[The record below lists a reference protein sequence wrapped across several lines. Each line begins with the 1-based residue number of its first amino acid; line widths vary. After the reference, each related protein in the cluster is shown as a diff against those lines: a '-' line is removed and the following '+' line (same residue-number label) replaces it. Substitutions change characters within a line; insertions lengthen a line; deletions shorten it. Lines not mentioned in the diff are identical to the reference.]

1 MMCAI
6 TFKII
11 SNYRKL
17 YQYFEKED
25 EWRTLDIELKNARF
39 SHTVFPV
46 PHHLFSE
53 ACGNGLAVNPNLKD
67 PLVGEDPGQ
76 FLTTPNEKVN
86 PDVDYEEL
94 DLTSFFKVTIRSGDE
109 DEKEEN
115 KPDKRKYLYRVLHIF
130 SATYLRLYSLPC

>member
-1 MMCAI
+1 M
-6 TFKII
+6 
-11 SNYRKL
+11 
-17 YQYFEKED
+17 
-25 EWRTLDIELKNARF
+25 
-39 SHTVFPV
+39 

-130 SATYLRLYSLPC
+130 SATYLRLYSLPCCFFDYFA

>member
-115 KPDKRKYLYRVLHIF
+115 KPDKRKYLQLCRMKMAPLVNEY
-130 SATYLRLYSLPC
+130 Y